1 MNAEDYF
8 HLVKGLP
15 ITGWRE
21 LTRGEPFAVL
31 SPHPDDESLGAGGLI
46 AQARHHAQ
54 DVSIILLTDG
64 SQSHPNSKT
73 YPRDRLIATRRSE
86 LAEAASILGVPL
98 NRLFELGL
106 HDTAAPSEGLD
117 FEQSVER
124 VSTILASTGATTLF
138 VTWEHDPHCD
148 HQAASELAQEVRRRH
163 PALILWS
170 YPVWGWHLSP
180 SHMVSA
186 PAPRGFRLAIEDA
199 LRQKRAAIAAHA
211 SQMTDL
217 IADDPD
223 GFRFTNETLA
233 PFLRPFEHFM
243 EVPLR

>member
-8 HLVKGLP
+8 HRVKGLP

-46 AQARHHAQ
+46 AQARHHTQ

-73 YPRDRLIATRRSE
+73 YSRDRLIATRRSE
-86 LAEAASILGVPL
+86 LAEAARILGVPL

-106 HDTAAPSEGLD
+106 HDTAAPSEGPD

-124 VSTILASTGATTLF
+124 VSTILASTGARTLF

-148 HQAASELAQEVRRRH
+148 HQAAAELAQELRRRH

-170 YPVWGWHLSP
+170 YPVWGWHLPP
-180 SHMVSA
+180 SQKISA
-186 PAPRGFRLAIEDA
+186 PAPKGLRLPIDDVLPNKRG
-199 LRQKRAAIAAHA
+199 AIAAHV

-217 IADDPD
+217 IDDDPD